1 ATRLT
6 AMYVY
11 FVVSDSASAERTA
24 TKRKV
29 PSPPHSSNGHSP
41 SEASPSPVKKKK
53 KPGAV
58 NSSKDQSELRH
69 GPFYYVKQPA
79 LTTDPIDVVPQDG
92 RNDFYCWVCH
102 REGQVLCCELCPRV
116 YHAKCLKL
124 AAEPEGDW
132 FCPECEKITVA
143 ECIETQSKAMTM
155 LTLDQLSYLLKFAL
169 QKMKQPGILAFFP
182 TEPFQKPVCLEQH
195 PDYAEYI
202 FHPMD
207 LCTLEKN
214 IKKKLYGST
223 EAFLADVK
231 WILHNCIIYNG
242 GNHKLTATAKVIVK
256 ICEHEMNEIEVCP
269 ECYLSACQKRDNW
282 FCEPCSNPHPL
293 VWAKLK
299 GFPFW
304 PAKALRDKD
313 GQVDARFFGQHDR
326 AWVPI
331 NNCYLM
337 SKEIPFSVKKTKSIF
352 NSAMQEMEVYVE
364 NIRKKFGVFNYAPFR
379 TPYTPD
385 NQFQMLLDPANPGA
399 GSVKPEKQEKI
410 KFSFDMTASP
420 KMLVGK
426 SMMSGGIGGGGTGR
440 RISMTDIPRSPMSTN
455 SSAHTGSDGE
465 QEGGEKSQAKSSL
478 PHHTGG
484 EEPLENTVSPSAP
497 RSGPAGSAVDSPKPF
512 HSTAPSTPI
521 KQEKAPTTGSIL
533 NLNLDRSKAEMD
545 LKELSETVQQQQQQ
559 QGPQA
564 SLTSP
569 KRQIRSRFQLN
580 LDKTIESCKAQLG
593 IDEISEDV
601 YKGVEHSDSED
612 SDKSDS
618 SDSEYASDDEQKPK
632 TSQDSSEDKTEKE
645 PSKKKSKPLPP
656 VGEDKDSS
664 TEPLG
669 TPSTM
674 TKGETPQKAGT
685 SIPPTKEKSAVD
697 SDKEVPKPAP
707 VSPSVREK
715 SKASEEPRKP
725 ASVDVDMDSD
735 SERELVIDLGEEPG
749 GRERKRSRKDSA
761 AVTALKETT
770 ASKTE
775 GKSPAT
781 GSLSQSQNSAAP
793 SSTTGLKDPLQSPMA
808 IPLNVVAVPA
818 VPSTASL
825 SSSAPLSTTPSA
837 TPASTSTPTATVKK
851 QRPLL
856 PRETVPVVQRAV
868 VWNPTAKFQT
878 SSQKWHMQ
886 KVQRQQQSQTQPA
899 TQTQVLS
906 QAQRSQLQQTQSS
919 SAQQPS
925 SSTRYQ
931 TRQAVK
937 GKHYTTLA
945 EVGRLAKPILK
956 AVQQKDPQHSTSTS
970 AVTLVTSAPVSAAI
984 MAGATVSSS
993 TSSTSSMAGDLQIP
1007 TTSADVAADIAK
1019 YTNKIM
1025 DAIKGTMTE
1034 IYNDLSKSTSGNTI
1048 AEIRRLR
1055 IEIEKLQWL
1064 HQQELSEM
1072 KHNLELTMAEMRQS
1086 LEQERERL
1094 VAEVKKQ
1101 MEMEKQQAVDET
1113 KKKQWCAN
1121 CKKEAIFYCCW
1132 NTSYCDYPCQQA
1144 HWPEHMKSCTQSATS
1159 SQQEPETESSTDTIP
1174 KGSGHP
1180 NNGQDS
1186 PRETTAASS
1195 TDKDSDVDKPKD
1207 NVTVVVHF
1215 PCDEKLRRKGLQL
1228 ICSAVAVAPLARCG
1242 CPLPALGKA
1251 LLSAFTPISKER
1263 KWRTECGGDRVAD
1276 TPDSQGRGLVA
1287 GMNENSRKGSALY

>member
-1 ATRLT
+1 MHPQSVAEEEVKTESDAVEGMEISTRSK
-6 AMYVY
+6 
-11 FVVSDSASAERTA
+11 VSVPGSVERA
-24 TKRKV
+24 AQKRKV

-41 SEASPSPVKKKK
+41 AETSSSPVKKKK

-58 NSSKDQSELRH
+58 SSSKD
-69 GPFYYVKQPA
+69 
-79 LTTDPIDVVPQDG
+79 QDG
-92 RNDFYCWVCH
+92 RNDFYCWLCH

-124 AAEPEGDW
+124 PAEPEGDW

-169 QKMKQPGILAFFP
+169 QKMKQPGDQPRSSSHSPHAAATQRKAFNW
-182 TEPFQKPVCLEQH
+182 TEPFQKPVSLEQH

-202 FHPMD
+202 FHAMD

-214 IKKKLYGST
+214 TKKKMYGCT

-282 FCEPCSNPHPL
+282 FCEPCSDPHPL

-326 AWVPI
+326 AWVPL

-364 NIRKKFGVFNYAPFR
+364 NMRKKFGVFTYAPFR

-385 NQFQMLLDPANPGA
+385 NQYQMLLDPANPSS
-399 GSVKPEKQEKI
+399 GSVRPEKHEKI
-410 KFSFDMTASP
+410 KFNFDMTASP
-420 KMLVGK
+420 KMPLSRSVL
-426 SMMSGGIGGGGTGR
+426 SGGGGCMGGVGGSTGR
-440 RISMTDIPRSPMSTN
+440 RISLTDMPRSPMSTN
-455 SSAHTGSDGE
+455 SSGHTGSDGE
-465 QEGGEKSQAKSSL
+465 QETPDKGQARAPASHYSA
-478 PHHTGG
+478 G
-484 EEPLENTVSPSAP
+484 EESMDCTASPASTRPDPVSGAK
-497 RSGPAGSAVDSPKPF
+497 DSPKPF
-512 HSTAPSTPI
+512 HSQGPALPLVP
-521 KQEKAPTTGSIL
+521 KQEKATPTGSIL

-559 QGPQA
+559 QQGVPPV
-564 SLTSP
+564 LTSP

-580 LDKTIESCKAQLG
+580 LDRTIKSCKAQLG

-618 SDSEYASDDEQKPK
+618 SDSEYASDEEQKPK
-632 TSQDSSEDKTEKE
+632 VGQHTEANDKGEKDPSKRGSKDPLPSIQNKEGKTEG
-645 PSKKKSKPLPP
+645 PGPATATMGDAG
-656 VGEDKDSS
+656 VAS
-664 TEPLG
+664 TLSESL
-669 TPSTM
+669 S
-674 TKGETPQKAGT
+674 
-685 SIPPTKEKSAVD
+685 KEKQGVE
-697 SDKEVPKPAP
+697 SDKEPPEKAKAVPASPAP
-707 VSPSVREK
+707 REK
-715 SKASEEPRKP
+715 PQVKQEAKQTSL
-725 ASVDVDMDSD
+725 VDDSD
-735 SERELVIDLGEEPG
+735 SERELVIDLGEDQG
-749 GRERKRSRKDSA
+749 GRDRKRTRKDA
-761 AVTALKETT
+761 HATKDPPTN
-770 ASKTE
+770 KTE
-775 GKSPAT
+775 GKAPTPSSALTPSQNNTAP
-781 GSLSQSQNSAAP
+781 SLTPSVKDSSQS
-793 SSTTGLKDPLQSPMA
+793 PLA
-808 IPLNVVAVPA
+808 IPLNMVPFTTA
-818 VPSTASL
+818 APTTIGPTTLASATSTAPITA
-825 SSSAPLSTTPSA
+825 SSATTA
-837 TPASTSTPTATVKK
+837 VKK

-868 VWNPTAKFQT
+868 VWNPTNKFQT

-886 KVQRQQQSQTQPA
+886 KVQRQQQNPQPDTPQLQTASPGQPQTQKLPQTPTSA
-899 TQTQVLS
+899 T
-906 QAQRSQLQQTQSS
+906 SS
-919 SAQQPS
+919 SSLSPEQPS
-925 SSTRYQ
+925 QSTRYQ
-931 TRQAVK
+931 TRQSV
-937 GKHYTTLA
+937 
-945 EVGRLAKPILK
+945 K
-956 AVQQKDPQHSTSTS
+956 AVQQKDPPLSTSTS
-970 AVTLVTSAPVSAAI
+970 AVTLVTSIPASVAMMAAPGVGS
-984 MAGATVSSS
+984 GPS
-993 TSSTSSMAGDLQIP
+993 TSMAGDFQIP
-1007 TTSADVAADIAK
+1007 TASADVAADIAK
-1019 YTNKIM
+1019 YTNKIV

-1034 IYNDLSKSTSGNTI
+1034 LYTELSKSTSGNTI

-1094 VAEVKKQ
+1094 MAEVKKQ
-1101 MEMEKQQAVDET
+1101 MEVEKQQAVDET

-1144 HWPEHMKSCTQSATS
+1144 HWPEHMKSCTQSATA
-1159 SQQEPETESSTDTIP
+1159 SQQEPEAESTADPSAKPPGHSSSAQTPSGT
-1174 KGSGHP
+1174 GS
-1180 NNGQDS
+1180 
-1186 PRETTAASS
+1186 AA
-1195 TDKDSDVDKPKD
+1195 TDKGPSPTCGVDKSKD
-1207 NVTVVVHF
+1207 SASVTV
-1215 PCDEKLRRKGLQL
+1215 P
-1228 ICSAVAVAPLARCG
+1228 
-1242 CPLPALGKA
+1242 
-1251 LLSAFTPISKER
+1251 
-1263 KWRTECGGDRVAD
+1263 
-1276 TPDSQGRGLVA
+1276 
-1287 GMNENSRKGSALY
+1287 

>member
-1 ATRLT
+1 CNVTFSLLLNMILCLLCA
-6 AMYVY
+6 
-11 FVVSDSASAERTA
+11 VSDPGSVDRTA
-24 TKRKV
+24 PKRKV
-29 PSPPHSSNGHSP
+29 SSPPHSSNGHSP
-41 SEASPSPVKKKK
+41 SETSPSPVKKKK

-79 LTTDPIDVVPQDG
+79 LTTDPVDVVPQDG

-169 QKMKQPGILAFFP
+169 QKMKQPG

-269 ECYLSACQKRDNW
+269 ECYLSACQKRENW

-385 NQFQMLLDPANPGA
+385 NQFQMLLDPANPSA

-426 SMMSGGIGGGGTGR
+426 NMMSGGIGGGGTGR

-465 QEGGEKSQAKSSL
+465 QEGGEKSQARVPL
-478 PHHTGG
+478 PHHSTG
-484 EEPLENTVSPSAP
+484 EESLESTASPAASRA
-497 RSGPAGSAVDSPKPF
+497 GPASSAVDSPKPF
-512 HSTAPSTPI
+512 HSTGPSTPI
-521 KQEKAPTTGSIL
+521 KQEKAPATGGIL

-545 LKELSETVQQQQQQ
+545 LKELSESVQQQQQQQQ

-569 KRQIRSRFQLN
+569 KRQMRSRFQLN

-632 TSQDSSEDKTEKE
+632 SVQDSTTDNKTEKE
-645 PSKKKSKPLPP
+645 PSKKKPKPSPP
-656 VGEDKDSS
+656 VSEDKDSS
-664 TEPLG
+664 VEASG
-669 TPSTM
+669 TPSM
-674 TKGETPQKAGT
+674 ATKGETPQRAG
-685 SIPPTKEKSAVD
+685 SSVSPVKEKPAID
-697 SDKEVPKPAP
+697 LDKEASKAALKVAPA
-707 VSPSVREK
+707 SPSARDKLKTAEE
-715 SKASEEPRKP
+715 SRQLASDD
-725 ASVDVDMDSD
+725 ADMDSD

-749 GRERKRSRKDSA
+749 GRERKRS
-761 AVTALKETT
+761 
-770 ASKTE
+770 
-775 GKSPAT
+775 
-781 GSLSQSQNSAAP
+781 
-793 SSTTGLKDPLQSPMA
+793 LKDPLQSPMA
-808 IPLNVVAVPA
+808 IPLNVVTVPA
-818 VPSTASL
+818 VPNATALAS
-825 SSSAPLSTTPSA
+825 STTPNA
-837 TPASTSTPTATVKK
+837 TLSPAAATSSTPTSTVKK

-868 VWNPTAKFQT
+868 VWNPT
-878 SSQKWHMQ
+878 
-886 KVQRQQQSQTQPA
+886 
-899 TQTQVLS
+899 
-906 QAQRSQLQQTQSS
+906 
-919 SAQQPS
+919 
-925 SSTRYQ
+925 
-931 TRQAVK
+931 
-937 GKHYTTLA
+937 
-945 EVGRLAKPILK
+945 
-956 AVQQKDPQHSTSTS
+956 QKDAPHSTSTS
-970 AVTLVTSAPVSAAI
+970 AVTLVTSAPVSATI
-984 MAGATVSSS
+984 VTGATVSSTLS
-993 TSSTSSMAGDLQIP
+993 ATSVAGELQIP

-1019 YTNKIM
+1019 YTSKIM

-1094 VAEVKKQ
+1094 VFEVKKQ

-1159 SQQEPETESSTDTIP
+1159 SQQEPETESSTDAIP
-1174 KGSGHP
+1174 KASGP
-1180 NNGQDS
+1180 PTSSQDS
-1186 PRETTAASS
+1186 PQESTAAPP
-1195 TDKDSDVDKPKD
+1195 DKDSDADKSKD
-1207 NVTVVVHF
+1207 NVTVS
-1215 PCDEKLRRKGLQL
+1215 L
-1228 ICSAVAVAPLARCG
+1228 
-1242 CPLPALGKA
+1242 
-1251 LLSAFTPISKER
+1251 
-1263 KWRTECGGDRVAD
+1263 
-1276 TPDSQGRGLVA
+1276 
-1287 GMNENSRKGSALY
+1287 

>member
-1 ATRLT
+1 MHPQSVAEEEEKETTEGMEISTRSK
-6 AMYVY
+6 
-11 FVVSDSASAERTA
+11 VSDTASTERMA
-24 TKRKV
+24 QKRKM
-29 PSPPHSSNGHSP
+29 PSPSHSSNGHS
-41 SEASPSPVKKKK
+41 SAETSPCPMKKKK

-58 NSSKDQSELRH
+58 SSSKDQSELRH

-79 LTTDPIDVVPQDG
+79 LTTDPVDVVPQDG
-92 RNDFYCWVCH
+92 RNDFYCWLCH

-124 AAEPEGDW
+124 PAEPEGDW

-143 ECIETQSKAMTM
+143 ECIETQSKAMMM
-155 LTLDQLSYLLKFAL
+155 LTIDQLSYLLKFAL
-169 QKMKQPGILAFFP
+169 QKMKQPG
-182 TEPFQKPVCLEQH
+182 TEPFQKPVSLEQH

-214 IKKKLYGST
+214 IKKKMYGCT
-223 EAFLADVK
+223 EAFLADAK

-326 AWVPI
+326 AWVPL

-364 NIRKKFGVFNYAPFR
+364 NMKKKFGVFNYAPFR

-385 NQFQMLLDPANPGA
+385 NNFQMLLDPSNPL
-399 GSVKPEKQEKI
+399 STPVKSEKQEKI
-410 KFSFDMTASP
+410 KLSFDMTASP
-420 KMLVGK
+420 KIPLTRTML
-426 SMMSGGIGGGGTGR
+426 SGAGVGGGTVGR
-440 RISMTDIPRSPMSTN
+440 RFPLSDMPRSPMSTN

-465 QEGGEKSQAKSSL
+465 QETAGDKSQSKAPNSQYSA
-478 PHHTGG
+478 G
-484 EEPLENTVSPSAP
+484 EESMDCTASPAHP
-497 RSGPAGSAVDSPKPF
+497 RPGPAGSSLDSPKPF
-512 HSTAPSTPI
+512 HSQAPGLP
-521 KQEKAPTTGSIL
+521 KQEKTPQTGSIL

-545 LKELSETVQQQQQQ
+545 LKELSETVQQK
-559 QGPQA
+559 QGPTPV
-564 SLTSP
+564 LTSP
-569 KRQIRSRFQLN
+569 KRQIKSRFQLN

-593 IDEISEDV
+593 IDEISVDV

-618 SDSEYASDDEQKPK
+618 SDSEYASDDEQKTKDGQDTAPHDEAEKDLTK
-632 TSQDSSEDKTEKE
+632 TKVKDQSSPSQDKEGKAEVASESAAVEATATASD
-645 PSKKKSKPLPP
+645 
-656 VGEDKDSS
+656 
-664 TEPLG
+664 
-669 TPSTM
+669 
-674 TKGETPQKAGT
+674 A
-685 SIPPTKEKSAVD
+685 PTKEKISSD
-697 SDKEVPKPAP
+697 SEKESPEKTKAPPA
-707 VSPSVREK
+707 SPPPREK
-715 SKASEEPRKP
+715 AQVKEEGKQPVP
-725 ASVDVDMDSD
+725 VEDSD
-735 SERELVIDLGEEPG
+735 SERELVIDLGEDQG
-749 GRERKRSRKDSA
+749 GKDRKRSRKE
-761 AVTALKETT
+761 TATVKESP
-770 ASKTE
+770 AGKTE
-775 GKSPAT
+775 GKALTPSTVP
-781 GSLSQSQNSAAP
+781 SQNSAALSTP
-793 SSTTGLKDPLQSPMA
+793 SSVSTQSSMA
-808 IPLNVVAVPA
+808 IPVTMV
-818 VPSTASL
+818 SF
-825 SSSAPLSTTPSA
+825 TTPSPATISLATVSSATA
-837 TPASTSTPTATVKK
+837 TPPSSSSSSLAPTTPALKK

-886 KVQRQQQSQTQPA
+886 KVQRQQQNQQPA
-899 TQTQVLS
+899 ATTQTQAS
-906 QAQRSQLQQTQSS
+906 SPRQGQAQVVTQTQAGNITTAVSSS
-919 SAQQPS
+919 SAQQS
-925 SSTRYQ
+925 SQSTRYQ

-937 GKHYTTLA
+937 
-945 EVGRLAKPILK
+945 
-956 AVQQKDPQHSTSTS
+956 AVQQKDTPISTSTS
-970 AVTLVTSAPVSAAI
+970 AVTLVSTSPAAVAM
-984 MAGATVSSS
+984 MAGSSLGTAAS
-993 TSSTSSMAGDLQIP
+993 TSPVATDQYIP
-1007 TTSADVAADIAK
+1007 TASADVAADIAK

-1094 VAEVKKQ
+1094 VTEVKKQ
-1101 MEMEKQQAVDET
+1101 MELEKQQAVDET

-1121 CKKEAIFYCCW
+1121 CRKEAIFYCCW

-1144 HWPEHMKSCTQSATS
+1144 HWPEHMKSCTQSATAP
-1159 SQQEPETESSTDTIP
+1159 QQEPEAESTADLPNKGLGQTSSGPNSVRDTP
-1174 KGSGHP
+1174 VSAP
-1180 NNGQDS
+1180 
-1186 PRETTAASS
+1186 P
-1195 TDKDSDVDKPKD
+1195 DKDCDV
-1207 NVTVVVHF
+1207 
-1215 PCDEKLRRKGLQL
+1215 EK
-1228 ICSAVAVAPLARCG
+1228 SADSVAVT
-1242 CPLPALGKA
+1242 
-1251 LLSAFTPISKER
+1251 LS
-1263 KWRTECGGDRVAD
+1263 
-1276 TPDSQGRGLVA
+1276 
-1287 GMNENSRKGSALY
+1287 

>member
-1 ATRLT
+1 MEISTRSK
-6 AMYVY
+6 V
-11 FVVSDSASAERTA
+11 AESGSVDRIA
-24 TKRKV
+24 QKRKL

-41 SEASPSPVKKKK
+41 SETSPSPVKKKK

-79 LTTDPIDVVPQDG
+79 LTTDPVDVVPQDG

-169 QKMKQPGILAFFP
+169 QKMKQPGDTPSFSAHPPPATTLQKKAFNWVNIKQPLPPPVLLSLTRAFP
-182 TEPFQKPVCLEQH
+182 SFPSLFSMSRVKVSGCTSRLVVGMTMCCVYVHVFQTEPFQKPVSLEQH

-207 LCTLEKN
+207 ICTLEKN
-214 IKKKLYGST
+214 IKKKMYGCT

-364 NIRKKFGVFNYAPFR
+364 NIRRKFTVFNYAPFR
-379 TPYTPD
+379 TPYTPE
-385 NQFQMLLDPANPGA
+385 NQFQMLLDPSNPAA
-399 GSVKPEKQEKI
+399 GSVRPDKQEKI

-420 KMLVGK
+420 KMLMGK
-426 SMMSGGIGGGGTGR
+426 TMHSTGSSGAAIGR
-440 RISMTDIPRSPMSTN
+440 RISLTDMPRSPMSTN

-465 QEGGEKSQAKSSL
+465 QEDKGQARAPLSHSS
-478 PHHTGG
+478 TG
-484 EEPLENTVSPSAP
+484 EESLDCNASPV
-497 RSGPAGSAVDSPKPF
+497 PARQGLTGNAIDSPKPF
-512 HSTAPSTPI
+512 HSQGPAVGV
-521 KQEKAPTTGSIL
+521 KQEKAPPTASIL

-545 LKELSETVQQQQQQ
+545 LKELSESVQQQQQQ
-559 QGPQA
+559 GAPPT
-564 SLTSP
+564 LTSP
-569 KRQIRSRFQLN
+569 KRQIRSRFQLT

-601 YKGVEHSDSED
+601 YKGVEDSED

-618 SDSEYASDDEQKPK
+618 SDSEYASDEEKPKESQEACTDDKMEKEVSKRKPK
-632 TSQDSSEDKTEKE
+632 TTSSPPHCSENQPPNTEGSAANTSSDSEPVTKPITASSPAKDRQVTNPDKE
-645 PSKKKSKPLPP
+645 PPERLKGAPASPVVCDKP
-656 VGEDKDSS
+656 KN
-664 TEPLG
+664 
-669 TPSTM
+669 
-674 TKGETPQKAGT
+674 
-685 SIPPTKEKSAVD
+685 
-697 SDKEVPKPAP
+697 
-707 VSPSVREK
+707 
-715 SKASEEPRKP
+715 SEEVRVPP
-725 ASVDVDMDSD
+725 ISDADVDSD
-735 SERELVIDLGEEPG
+735 SERELVIDLGEEQG
-749 GRERKRSRKDSA
+749 GRERKRIKRDPA
-761 AVTALKETT
+761 TVTALKEPSTK
-770 ASKTE
+770 SE
-775 GKSPAT
+775 GKGSTTLSGPAPSQQNTQASFNPSPKDPAQPAT
-781 GSLSQSQNSAAP
+781 AIAPSILTFPAAP
-793 SSTTGLKDPLQSPMA
+793 SS
-808 IPLNVVAVPA
+808 
-818 VPSTASL
+818 
-825 SSSAPLSTTPSA
+825 SSSSS
-837 TPASTSTPTATVKK
+837 TPASASLPGSAPSSVPSAPAAPITMVKK

-868 VWNPTAKFQT
+868 VWNPSTKFQT

-886 KVQRQQQSQTQPA
+886 KVQRQQQSQHA
-899 TQTQVLS
+899 VAQTQ
-906 QAQRSQLQQTQSS
+906 AQPLPPDQQQPISPSS
-919 SAQQPS
+919 AAQQPS

-937 GKHYTTLA
+937 
-945 EVGRLAKPILK
+945 
-956 AVQQKDPQHSTSTS
+956 AVQQKDSVLSTSTS
-970 AVTLVTSAPVSAAI
+970 SVTLVTSTPVSVATGI
-984 MAGATVSSS
+984 TGGTVSSS
-993 TSSTSSMAGDLQIP
+993 ATSSSSSSGAVDFHIP
-1007 TTSADVAADIAK
+1007 TASADVAADIAK

-1072 KHNLELTMAEMRQS
+1072 KHNLELTMAEMRLS

-1101 MEMEKQQAVDET
+1101 MEQEKQQAVDET

-1121 CKKEAIFYCCW
+1121 CRKEAIFYCCW

-1144 HWPEHMKSCTQSATS
+1144 HWPEHMKSCTQSATA
-1159 SQQEPETESSTDTIP
+1159 SQQETEMEASTEAPHKT
-1174 KGSGHP
+1174 SGP
-1180 NNGQDS
+1180 PS
-1186 PRETTAASS
+1186 TTQNPL
-1195 TDKDSDVDKPKD
+1195 KDSTATAGPEQDCDTEKNKD
-1207 NVTVVVHF
+1207 SVTV
-1215 PCDEKLRRKGLQL
+1215 
-1228 ICSAVAVAPLARCG
+1228 SM
-1242 CPLPALGKA
+1242 
-1251 LLSAFTPISKER
+1251 S
-1263 KWRTECGGDRVAD
+1263 
-1276 TPDSQGRGLVA
+1276 
-1287 GMNENSRKGSALY
+1287 

>member
-1 ATRLT
+1 MDISTRSK
-6 AMYVY
+6 
-11 FVVSDSASAERTA
+11 VSDPGSAERA
-24 TKRKV
+24 AQKRKL

-41 SEASPSPVKKKK
+41 TDTSPSPIKKKK
-53 KPGAV
+53 KPGLV
-58 NSSKDQSELRH
+58 NSNNKEQSELRH
-69 GPFYYVKQPA
+69 GPFYYMKQP
-79 LTTDPIDVVPQDG
+79 LTTDPVDVVPQDG

-124 AAEPEGDW
+124 TAEPEGDW

-155 LTLDQLSYLLKFAL
+155 LTIDQLSYLLKFAL
-169 QKMKQPGILAFFP
+169 QKMKQPGDQPRSSLSPHAAAHQRKPINW
-182 TEPFQKPVCLEQH
+182 TEPFQKPVSLEQH

-214 IKKKLYGST
+214 IKKKMYGCT

-242 GNHKLTATAKVIVK
+242 GNHKLTATAKVIIK

-269 ECYLSACQKRDNW
+269 ECYLSACQKRENW

-352 NSAMQEMEVYVE
+352 NSAMQEMEIYVE

-379 TPYTPD
+379 TPYTPN
-385 NQFQMLLDPANPGA
+385 NQFQMLLDPSNPSA
-399 GSVKPEKQEKI
+399 GTVKPEKQEKI
-410 KFSFDMTASP
+410 KFNFDMTASP
-420 KMLVGK
+420 KIILGKTML
-426 SMMSGGIGGGGTGR
+426 SGGTGR
-440 RISMTDIPRSPMSTN
+440 RISLTEMPRSPMSTN
-455 SSAHTGSDGE
+455 SSVHTGSDIE
-465 QEGGEKSQAKSSL
+465 QEEKGIKAPTSHYSA
-478 PHHTGG
+478 G
-484 EEPLENTVSPSAP
+484 EESMDYTASPASAKT
-497 RSGPAGSAVDSPKPF
+497 GPAGSVTESPKPF
-512 HSTAPSTPI
+512 SSQSSTPLAT
-521 KQEKAPTTGSIL
+521 KQERTSTTGSIL

-545 LKELSETVQQQQQQ
+545 LKELSESVQQQQST
-559 QGPQA
+559 PV
-564 SLTSP
+564 LTSP

-593 IDEISEDV
+593 INEISEDV
-601 YKGVEHSDSED
+601 YTGGEHSDSED
-612 SDKSDS
+612 SEKSDS
-618 SDSEYASDDEQKPK
+618 SDSEYMSDEEQKLKNGQEEGDDKEKTERDLKKKPK
-632 TSQDSSEDKTEKE
+632 APSQSDEKESNAESTAAEKSTELPPTERPSTDSEKE
-645 PSKKKSKPLPP
+645 PPEKP
-656 VGEDKDSS
+656 KA
-664 TEPLG
+664 
-669 TPSTM
+669 
-674 TKGETPQKAGT
+674 PQHPA
-685 SIPPTKEKSAVD
+685 KEKSKT
-697 SDKEVPKPAP
+697 KEEGKQT
-707 VSPSVREK
+707 
-715 SKASEEPRKP
+715 
-725 ASVDVDMDSD
+725 SVDVDMDSD
-735 SERELVIDLGEEPG
+735 SDRELVIDLGEDPS
-749 GRERKRSRKDSA
+749 RERKKIKKEAGSVSTAKEASA
-761 AVTALKETT
+761 VKL
-770 ASKTE
+770 E
-775 GKSPAT
+775 GK
-781 GSLSQSQNSAAP
+781 AP
-793 SSTTGLKDPLQSPMA
+793 SSSTAAPPASDVSSASNVKDPTQASIT
-808 IPLNVVAVPA
+808 IPINVVSFAAASLVPN
-818 VPSTASL
+818 TAS
-825 SSSAPLSTTPSA
+825 AA
-837 TPASTSTPTATVKK
+837 AVKK

-856 PRETVPVVQRAV
+856 PRETAPAVQRAV
-868 VWNPTAKFQT
+868 VWNPTNKFQT

-886 KVQRQQQSQTQPA
+886 KVQRQQQSQSQ
-899 TQTQVLS
+899 S
-906 QAQRSQLQQTQSS
+906 QAQSPTQGQTQTPGQSQSQSQGPGQNQAPQSQPSAQPQRSS
-919 SAQQPS
+919 PQQQPQSQPQPQSQQSAPQQPS
-925 SSTRYQ
+925 PSTRYQ

-937 GKHYTTLA
+937 
-945 EVGRLAKPILK
+945 
-956 AVQQKDPQHSTSTS
+956 AVQQKEVTQSTSTS
-970 AVTLVTSAPVSAAI
+970 SVTLVTSTPSVSMITTPV
-984 MAGATVSSS
+984 TVSTPSS
-993 TSSTSSMAGDLQIP
+993 SVTSDFQIA

-1094 VAEVKKQ
+1094 IAEVKKQ
-1101 MEMEKQQAVDET
+1101 MELEKQQAVDET

-1144 HWPEHMKSCTQSATS
+1144 HWPEHMKSCTQSATA
-1159 SQQEPETESSTDTIP
+1159 SQQEPETEVNTDIVSKTSEP
-1174 KGSGHP
+1174 PTSV
-1180 NNGQDS
+1180 QS
-1186 PRETTAASS
+1186 PPTETTAVP
-1195 TDKDSDVDKPKD
+1195 TEKDSTAEKSKD
-1207 NVTVVVHF
+1207 
-1215 PCDEKLRRKGLQL
+1215 
-1228 ICSAVAVAPLARCG
+1228 SASVSV
-1242 CPLPALGKA
+1242 
-1251 LLSAFTPISKER
+1251 S
-1263 KWRTECGGDRVAD
+1263 
-1276 TPDSQGRGLVA
+1276 
-1287 GMNENSRKGSALY
+1287 